1 MVKAGRPFR
10 HSFSELFRS
19 CSAKGVL
26 GSALFPIW
34 WLFGYHL
41 FPFCFPFGS
50 LLAVRKHSCCSR
62 AISYCFDRPPPPIF
76 SLIARQT
83 PCRAR
88 SRLHAR
94 VQGDARYI
102 CIYIYIYIYDI
113 YIYSSICS
121 CLLLPAAACC
131 CLLLPAA
138 VC

>member
-94 VQGDARYI
+94 GQGDARYI
-102 CIYIYIYIYDI
+102 CIYIYIYDI